1 MRDMFLFSAV
11 LIALPKWMHFQLWDA
26 NTGQEFSRL
35 TEHEKRAWSV
45 DFSIL
50 CPTKFA
56 SGSDDCS
63 LKLWSVNEVR
73 LISLTCIHRSR
84 QFCLNCENLLD

>member
-1 MRDMFLFSAV
+1 MLLFPAL
-11 LIALPKWMHFQLWDA
+11 LIALPKWLHFQLWDA
-26 NTGQEFSRL
+26 NTGQGFSRF

-45 DFSIL
+45 DFSLL

-63 LKLWSVNEVR
+63 VKLWSINEVSLSSLACTHSHRHTTR
-73 LISLTCIHRSR
+73 LNIECAE
-84 QFCLNCENLLD
+84 FA